1 LTFWGRMPDMAQ
13 TTFDDPVL
21 VAALIAYVDAVS
33 ALEQAS
39 DDSEVLRLSDAKSL
53 TGMLLRKRL
62 LELGWAAPVAQRT
75 TT

>member
-1 LTFWGRMPDMAQ
+1 MAQ

-21 VAALIAYVDAVS
+21 VAALRAHVDAVS

-39 DDSEVLRLSDAKSL
+39 DDSELLRLSDAKSL
-53 TGMLLRKRL
+53 TGLLLRKRL
-62 LELGWAAPVAQRT
+62 LELGWIAPVAQRT

>member
-1 LTFWGRMPDMAQ
+1 MPDMPQ

-21 VAALIAYVDAVS
+21 VAALTAYVDAVS

-39 DDSEVLRLSDAKSL
+39 DDSELLRLSDAKSL
-53 TGMLLRKRL
+53 TGLLLRKRL
-62 LELGWAAPVAQRT
+62 LELGWIAPVAQRT